1 MPDMPWTIRFHAGE
15 RIIETEY
22 TGTINPCELEQSIR
36 ETLAASAAHGC
47 ARFLVDGTAMLG
59 GHTPVDLHTNME
71 LAIKFPFPE
80 PFHEALV
87 LPPKAPTEMVK
98 NMEFWAAGLR
108 LRGFDVQIFIERAP
122 ARNWLRAR

>member
-1 MPDMPWTIRFHAGE
+1 MPWNIQFRPE
-15 RIIETEY
+15 DRIIESIY
-22 TGTINPCELEQSIR
+22 SGMIDPCELEQSIK

-47 ARFLVDGTAMLG
+47 ARFLVDGSAMLG
-59 GHTPVDLHTNME
+59 GHTPMDLHTNME

-87 LPPKAPTEMVK
+87 LPPKAPLEMVK

-108 LRGFDVQIFIERAP
+108 LRGYDVQIFIERAL
-122 ARNWLRAR
+122 ALNWLRER